1 MSKLSAEE
9 QLILEDINQ
18 ARLDPAGEA
27 AGFGIDLNESVPAG
41 RQISRD
47 AKQVLAPSDKLS
59 GDAEGP
65 SQVLSQRPEVFD
77 ATADPPG
84 YVHNGIGDGTPA
96 SRIAGA
102 GYVDTRTTGFIRGE
116 PRSIVDDRQGDAG
129 DQGAALMAGPVAEHA
144 GGPEFA

>member
-1 MSKLSAEE
+1 MTKLSAEE

-27 AGFGIDLNESVPAG
+27 ARFGIDLNESVPAG

-59 GDAEGP
+59 GAAEGP

-84 YVHNGIGDGTPA
+84 YVHNGVGDGTPA

-102 GYVDTRTTGFIRGE
+102 GYVDTRTTGFIQVE
-116 PRSIVDDRQGDAG
+116 NL
-129 DQGAALMAGPVAEHA
+129 AASWTTGRAMPATRARP
-144 GGPEFA
+144 